1 MGEGGVVVE
10 PVRAADRAALEA
22 LSTAEGQADWVA
34 TNAESLA
41 EAEHDPDAR
50 PRAIR
55 AGDRL
60 VGFLMYEA
68 PAASDTAKIYR
79 FMIDR
84 AAQGQGFGRRAL
96 VAILAEIS
104 GLAHVRRVEI
114 CYMPDNEAA
123 RRLYGSAGFVET
135 GLDEDGEQIAVLE
148 LVRTGSD
155 RRETR

>member
-1 MGEGGVVVE
+1 MEEERVVVE
-10 PVRAADRAALEA
+10 PVEPHDRAALEA

-41 EAEHDPDAR
+41 EAAEDSDAR

-68 PAASDTAKIYR
+68 PADGDTAKIYR

-84 AAQGQGFGRRAL
+84 AAQGRGLGRRAL
-96 VAILAEIS
+96 AAVLTEIS
-104 GLAHVRRVEI
+104 ELAHVRRVEI

-123 RRLYGSAGFVET
+123 RRLYATAGFVET
-135 GLDEDGEQIAVLE
+135 GLDEDGEQIAVRD
-148 LVRTGSD
+148 LVGAGTD

>member
-41 EAEHDPDAR
+41 EAEHDADAR

-68 PAASDTAKIYR
+68 PEASGTAKIYR

-84 AAQGQGFGRRAL
+84 AAQGQGLGRRAL
-96 VAILAEIS
+96 AAVLTEIS

-123 RRLYGSAGFVET
+123 RRLYRSAGFVET
-135 GLDEDGEQIAVLE
+135 GLDEDGEQIAVLD
-148 LVRTGSD
+148 LAGAD